1 MWGDIAIAFLLAF
14 ITAFMM
20 TPYSIKLAK
29 KVGAVDVPKDNR
41 RMHHK
46 PIPKL
51 GGVAVIA
58 GFVVSFIYLV
68 ITLSIEDSSRLNLF
82 GIEEYGKKILGFF
95 VGVLIL
101 GITCFIDD
109 VKTIKPLAKLSG
121 QLLAAIAVVVSGIRI
136 IEVIPFFESA
146 VLNEAVSMILTVIWI
161 IVITNA
167 INLMDGLDGLSS
179 GITMISCISL
189 LIIFSFTLKEDR
201 KLSKAESLLK
211 DGLIYSEKIIT
222 YPFNYIKENIKE
234 YKKLKDVNKNNNI
247 LETSID
253 RIDSIEAENIELR
266 RQLETLKEELNINYT
281 LSDYEYLNATVVSRN
296 VGYWHNK
303 ITINKGTYNGV
314 EKDMVV
320 ISSKGLIGK
329 VIKTSTFTSD
339 VRLITTSDTSNKI
352 SVHISNGDNNLYGLI
367 NSYDYNKNVLE
378 LEGISNTKDVNIGD
392 YVYTSG
398 LGGVFPTGIL
408 IGIVEEITTDSYDL
422 AKIIKVKPSADFND
436 INYVSILKRK
446 SDSK

>member
-1 MWGDIAIAFLLAF
+1 MFGRKKQ
-14 ITAFMM
+14 
-20 TPYSIKLAK
+20 SISK
-29 KVGAVDVPKDNR
+29 KY
-41 RMHHK
+41 
-46 PIPKL
+46 I
-51 GGVAVIA
+51 
-58 GFVVSFIYLV
+58 
-68 ITLSIEDSSRLNLF
+68 
-82 GIEEYGKKILGFF
+82 
-95 VGVLIL
+95 LIL
-101 GITCFIDD
+101 
-109 VKTIKPLAKLSG
+109 
-121 QLLAAIAVVVSGIRI
+121 I
-136 IEVIPFFESA
+136 I
-146 VLNEAVSMILTVIWI
+146 ILI
-161 IVITNA
+161 I
-167 INLMDGLDGLSS
+167 L
-179 GITMISCISL
+179 L

-422 AKIIKVKPSADFND
+422 AKIIKVRPSADFND

>member
-1 MWGDIAIAFLLAF
+1 MFGRKKQ
-14 ITAFMM
+14 
-20 TPYSIKLAK
+20 SISK
-29 KVGAVDVPKDNR
+29 KY
-41 RMHHK
+41 
-46 PIPKL
+46 I
-51 GGVAVIA
+51 
-58 GFVVSFIYLV
+58 
-68 ITLSIEDSSRLNLF
+68 
-82 GIEEYGKKILGFF
+82 
-95 VGVLIL
+95 LIL
-101 GITCFIDD
+101 
-109 VKTIKPLAKLSG
+109 
-121 QLLAAIAVVVSGIRI
+121 I
-136 IEVIPFFESA
+136 I
-146 VLNEAVSMILTVIWI
+146 ILI
-161 IVITNA
+161 I
-167 INLMDGLDGLSS
+167 L
-179 GITMISCISL
+179 L

-222 YPFNYIKENIKE
+222 YPFNYIKENTKE

>member
-1 MWGDIAIAFLLAF
+1 MFGRKKQ
-14 ITAFMM
+14 
-20 TPYSIKLAK
+20 SISK
-29 KVGAVDVPKDNR
+29 K
-41 RMHHK
+41 H
-46 PIPKL
+46 I
-51 GGVAVIA
+51 
-58 GFVVSFIYLV
+58 
-68 ITLSIEDSSRLNLF
+68 
-82 GIEEYGKKILGFF
+82 
-95 VGVLIL
+95 LIL
-101 GITCFIDD
+101 
-109 VKTIKPLAKLSG
+109 
-121 QLLAAIAVVVSGIRI
+121 I
-136 IEVIPFFESA
+136 I
-146 VLNEAVSMILTVIWI
+146 ILI
-161 IVITNA
+161 I
-167 INLMDGLDGLSS
+167 L
-179 GITMISCISL
+179 L

-211 DGLIYSEKIIT
+211 DGLTYSEKIIT

-408 IGIVEEITTDSYDL
+408 IGMVEEITTDSYDL

>member
-1 MWGDIAIAFLLAF
+1 MIGRKKQ
-14 ITAFMM
+14 
-20 TPYSIKLAK
+20 SISK
-29 KVGAVDVPKDNR
+29 KY
-41 RMHHK
+41 
-46 PIPKL
+46 I
-51 GGVAVIA
+51 
-58 GFVVSFIYLV
+58 
-68 ITLSIEDSSRLNLF
+68 
-82 GIEEYGKKILGFF
+82 
-95 VGVLIL
+95 LIL
-101 GITCFIDD
+101 
-109 VKTIKPLAKLSG
+109 
-121 QLLAAIAVVVSGIRI
+121 I
-136 IEVIPFFESA
+136 I
-146 VLNEAVSMILTVIWI
+146 ILI
-161 IVITNA
+161 I
-167 INLMDGLDGLSS
+167 L
-179 GITMISCISL
+179 L

-211 DGLIYSEKIIT
+211 DGLTYSEKIIT

>member
-1 MWGDIAIAFLLAF
+1 MFGRKKQ
-14 ITAFMM
+14 
-20 TPYSIKLAK
+20 SISK
-29 KVGAVDVPKDNR
+29 K
-41 RMHHK
+41 
-46 PIPKL
+46 
-51 GGVAVIA
+51 
-58 GFVVSFIYLV
+58 Y
-68 ITLSIEDSSRLNLF
+68 
-82 GIEEYGKKILGFF
+82 IL
-95 VGVLIL
+95 
-101 GITCFIDD
+101 
-109 VKTIKPLAKLSG
+109 
-121 QLLAAIAVVVSGIRI
+121 
-136 IEVIPFFESA
+136 
-146 VLNEAVSMILTVIWI
+146 I
-161 IVITNA
+161 IVI
-167 INLMDGLDGLSS
+167 ILIIL
-179 GITMISCISL
+179 L

-211 DGLIYSEKIIT
+211 DVLTYSEKIIT

>member
-1 MWGDIAIAFLLAF
+1 MFGRKKQ
-14 ITAFMM
+14 
-20 TPYSIKLAK
+20 SISK
-29 KVGAVDVPKDNR
+29 K
-41 RMHHK
+41 
-46 PIPKL
+46 
-51 GGVAVIA
+51 
-58 GFVVSFIYLV
+58 Y
-68 ITLSIEDSSRLNLF
+68 
-82 GIEEYGKKILGFF
+82 IL
-95 VGVLIL
+95 I
-101 GITCFIDD
+101 
-109 VKTIKPLAKLSG
+109 
-121 QLLAAIAVVVSGIRI
+121 
-136 IEVIPFFESA
+136 
-146 VLNEAVSMILTVIWI
+146 TVIILI
-161 IVITNA
+161 I
-167 INLMDGLDGLSS
+167 L
-179 GITMISCISL
+179 L

>member
-1 MWGDIAIAFLLAF
+1 MFGRKKQ
-14 ITAFMM
+14 
-20 TPYSIKLAK
+20 SISK
-29 KVGAVDVPKDNR
+29 K
-41 RMHHK
+41 
-46 PIPKL
+46 
-51 GGVAVIA
+51 
-58 GFVVSFIYLV
+58 Y
-68 ITLSIEDSSRLNLF
+68 
-82 GIEEYGKKILGFF
+82 IL
-95 VGVLIL
+95 
-101 GITCFIDD
+101 
-109 VKTIKPLAKLSG
+109 
-121 QLLAAIAVVVSGIRI
+121 
-136 IEVIPFFESA
+136 
-146 VLNEAVSMILTVIWI
+146 I
-161 IVITNA
+161 IVI
-167 INLMDGLDGLSS
+167 ILIIL
-179 GITMISCISL
+179 L

-211 DGLIYSEKIIT
+211 DGLTYSEKIIT

-266 RQLETLKEELNINYT
+266 RQLETLKEKLNINYT

>member
-1 MWGDIAIAFLLAF
+1 MFGRKKQ
-14 ITAFMM
+14 
-20 TPYSIKLAK
+20 SISK
-29 KVGAVDVPKDNR
+29 KY
-41 RMHHK
+41 
-46 PIPKL
+46 I
-51 GGVAVIA
+51 
-58 GFVVSFIYLV
+58 
-68 ITLSIEDSSRLNLF
+68 
-82 GIEEYGKKILGFF
+82 
-95 VGVLIL
+95 LIL
-101 GITCFIDD
+101 
-109 VKTIKPLAKLSG
+109 
-121 QLLAAIAVVVSGIRI
+121 I
-136 IEVIPFFESA
+136 I
-146 VLNEAVSMILTVIWI
+146 ILI
-161 IVITNA
+161 I
-167 INLMDGLDGLSS
+167 L
-179 GITMISCISL
+179 L

-303 ITINKGTYNGV
+303 ITINKGTYNEV